1 MQHRYLRTVRWN
13 FFLTLGA
20 LFLLGTPPSYAQKKA
35 KKATVPS
42 EQLAPT
48 FNNSLL
54 KGLRWRNIGPFRGG
68 RSIAVTG
75 VKGQPYTY
83 YFGAMGGGVWK
94 TLDGGNNWFSSS
106 DSTFKA
112 SSVGALAV
120 APSNANVVY
129 AGTGETD
136 IRGNISYGDGM
147 YKSMDA
153 GKTWKHLTLDKASAI
168 GAIQVH
174 PTNPDLVYVAAMG
187 NIFGPN
193 PERGVYKSKDG
204 GETWK
209 LVLARNDST
218 GAVDVKIDPNNAQ
231 VLYAAMWQ
239 AYRNH
244 FSMSSG
250 GPGSGL
256 YKSIDGGET
265 WTDLS
270 KNPGLPKGL
279 LGKIGIAVSPVNSS
293 RLYAMVENQLKGGL
307 YTSEDAGSTWNLVNE
322 AAFLKQRPW
331 YYMNLAADPKNEHG
345 LIVLNVSAWKSFDG
359 GKTFKEIEV
368 HHGDTHDIW
377 INPDNPDNFIIAD
390 DGGGEVTFNGG
401 GTFTEVDIPTA
412 QFYHVHTDNE
422 FPYNV
427 YGAQQDNSTV
437 RIPSRTSGYSITDKD
452 WWPVAGGES
461 GYVVE
466 DPLNPDI
473 TYGGSYDGYLSIYN
487 KKTEE
492 EQLINVYPEF
502 YMGHGSDSREYR
514 FQWTFPIQFS
524 PHDPNA
530 LYVTSQYVHK
540 SMDRGHSWEK
550 VSPDLTRHDPTTMGA
565 SGGPISKDNTGVETY
580 ATIFAFAESTL
591 EKGIFYAAS
600 DDGLIHISKDNTK
613 TWENITPKSSLLPEF
628 ALMSIVEVSPHD
640 PATVYV
646 AATRYKLNDFKPY
659 LLKSTDYGKSWK
671 LITSGIPADQFTRVI
686 REDPTRKDLLYAGTE
701 QGVWVSFNGGG
712 VWQPLQL
719 NLPITPIHDLVIQ
732 KRENDLV
739 VATHGRSFWILDD
752 LTPLYQLN
760 ADIAKADAHLFKPA
774 HAYRMSGGVRK
785 EEIPTAGENA
795 PNGVVVRYYLKDS
808 PTSELTMHFLTMRG
822 DTAISYSSRKDKKGK
837 PLKTT
842 KDFYSDET
850 ITRPGTLPTLAGTNV
865 FVWDMRYADATE
877 VEGTNIMWSGSGVG
891 PKAVPGTYQV
901 HLYAGDRLIGKQDFQ
916 ILKDPRVKTS
926 DADFREQFELA
937 MKINDKL
944 SETHKGI
951 NTLRSIRKQVDAHIT
966 SVKDSSETKRL
977 KELAKPML
985 DELEKIENALMQPK
999 SKAGQDA
1006 LNFPIQLNDKL
1017 AGVKTV
1023 VVSGETRPTKSSYT
1037 ALEDLSKR
1045 IDVHLS
1051 KLAEVVNRDVPTF
1064 NQAARQSEMKAIIIN

>member
-1 MQHRYLRTVRWN
+1 MQHRYLHTGKTS
-13 FFLTLGA
+13 FLFLGA
-20 LFLLGTPPSYAQKKA
+20 LLLLGTLPAYSQKKS
-35 KKATVPS
+35 KKVTTTSERPAPS
-42 EQLAPT
+42 FDNA
-48 FNNSLL
+48 LL
-54 KGLRWRNIGPFRGG
+54 NGLRWRNIGPFRGG
-68 RSIAVTG
+68 RSIAATG
-75 VKGQPYTY
+75 VRGQPYTY

-94 TLDGGNNWFSSS
+94 SVDGGNNWFSSS

-112 SSVGALAV
+112 SSVGAIAV
-120 APSNANVVY
+120 APSNANIVY

-153 GKTWKHLTLDKASAI
+153 GKTWKHLNLDKASAI

-174 PTNPDLVYVAAMG
+174 PTNSDLVYVAAMG

-204 GETWK
+204 GESWK
-209 LVLARNDST
+209 LVLAKNDST
-218 GAVDVKIDPNNAQ
+218 GAVDVKIDPNNVN

-256 YKSIDGGET
+256 YKSTDGGET

-270 KNPGLPKGL
+270 KNPGLPKGI
-279 LGKIGIAVSPVNSS
+279 LGKIGITVSPVNSN
-293 RLYAMVENQLKGGL
+293 RLYAMIENQQKGGL
-307 YTSEDAGSTWNLVNE
+307 YGSDDAGATWNLVNE

-331 YYMNLAADPKNEHG
+331 YYMNLAADPKNENG
-345 LIVLNVSAWKSFDG
+345 LIVLNVNAWKSFDG
-359 GKTFKEIEV
+359 GKTFKEIVV

-473 TYGGSYDGYLSIYN
+473 TYGGSYDGYLSIFN

-492 EQLINVYPEF
+492 EQLVNVYPEF

-514 FQWTFPIQFS
+514 FQWTYPIQFS

-550 VSPDLTRHDPTTMGA
+550 VSPDLTRHDSTTMGA

-580 ATIFAFAESTL
+580 ATIFAFAESPL
-591 EKGIFYAAS
+591 EKGVFYAAS
-600 DDGLIHISKDNTK
+600 DDGLIHISKDNAK
-613 TWENITPKSSLLPEF
+613 TWENITPKTSLLPEF
-628 ALMSIVEVSPHD
+628 ALMSIVEVSPYD

-671 LITSGIPADQFTRVI
+671 LITNGIPADQFTRVI

-701 QGVWVSFNGGG
+701 QGIWISFNGGD

-760 ADIAKADAHLFKPA
+760 ADIAKADEHLFKPA

-795 PNGVVVRYYLKDS
+795 PNGVVVRYYLKDA
-808 PTSELTMHFLTMRG
+808 PANELTMHFLTMAG
-822 DTAISYSSRKDKKGK
+822 DTAISYSSQKDKKGK
-837 PLKTT
+837 PLKIA
-842 KDFYSDET
+842 KEFYSDET
-850 ITRPGTLPTLAGTNV
+850 ITRPGTLPAQPGTNL

-916 ILKDPRVKTS
+916 ILKDPRLKTS

-951 NTLRSIRKQVDAHIT
+951 NKLRSIRKQVDAHIA

-977 KELAKPML
+977 KEVVKPML

-1023 VVSGETRPTKSSYT
+1023 VLSGETRPTKSSYT
-1037 ALEDLSKR
+1037 AFEDLSKR
-1045 IDVHLS
+1045 IDVHLN
-1051 KLAEVVNRDVPTF
+1051 KLAEVVNRDVPAF